1 MIVSRC
7 LIQVCAIIE
16 RDGEHMA
23 LAIEEAIDSKISGVR
38 TEALDLSFGEIV
50 NLYSSE
56 ELIIQPEYQR
66 LFRWSNDQRSRLI
79 ESILLEL
86 PIPQI
91 FVIENSNGV
100 IELIDGLQRVSSV
113 IQFIEPAALGL
124 DALRLS
130 GCDLI
135 QELNGKVFGD
145 LSLKLRLRLKRS
157 SVRTIVIKRQNES
170 TLRYEMFKRLN
181 TGGANLSPQEIRNCT
196 SRMLGSDGAQFYSF
210 LQTCA
215 ASADFRTC
223 TTPLPESAREEK
235 GDEELVLRFFA
246 LKNGRDIYRGSVR
259 DWLDTYMEGVLLGQ
273 RIFDYSTEKSTFTD
287 LFAELNRTLSEGA
300 FVRYRGSEP
309 AGALAPAYF
318 EAVTMASLKQIN
330 RVRGMSPE
338 EAKQRIARVVQSP
351 SFRENTGPGAN
362 SKEKLERRIALVE
375 EALLAAQ

>member
-1 MIVSRC
+1 
-7 LIQVCAIIE
+7 
-16 RDGEHMA
+16 MA
-23 LAIEEAIDSKISGVR
+23 LAIEEAIDSRIGGVR

-50 NLYSSE
+50 NLYSSK

-91 FVIENSNGV
+91 FVMEQSDGV

-113 IQFIEPAALGL
+113 IQFIEPGALGL
-124 DALRLS
+124 DPLRLS

-135 QELNGKVFGD
+135 RELNGKLFAD

-157 SVRTIVIKRQNES
+157 SVRTIVIKRQSES

-196 SRMLGSDGAQFYSF
+196 SRMLGEGGVAFYSF
-210 LQTCA
+210 LQKCA
-215 ASADFRTC
+215 ASSDFLAC
-223 TTPLPESAREEK
+223 IAPLSDSVREER

-246 LKNGRDIYRGSVR
+246 LKNGRALFRGSVR
-259 DWLDTYMEGVLLGQ
+259 DWLDSYMEGILLGQ
-273 RIFDYSTEKSTFTD
+273 RTFDYEAEQSTFAD
-287 LFAELNRTLSEGA
+287 VFAELNRTLSDGA
-300 FVRYRGSEP
+300 FVRYRNSKP

-318 EAVTMASLKQIN
+318 EAVTMASLNCLARI
-330 RVRGMSPE
+330 RVMPAEDARL
-338 EAKQRIARVVQSP
+338 RIAKVVESRD
-351 SFRENTGPGAN
+351 FRDNTGPGAN
-362 SKEKLERRIALVE
+362 SREKLERRIAIVE
-375 EALLAAQ
+375 AALLAAQ